1 MLANDSTN
9 HQKHWLIDAD
19 KTMPKV
25 NILDAM
31 KMFTISWEHVTE
43 ESVQKLFAKIHISA
57 QDQTQAQN
65 NLGDPFIKLRS
76 NIEKLKSPGF
86 DEISKNLSPEIF
98 ENFDDTIATTEPVL
112 SE

>member
-43 ESVQKLFAKIHISA
+43 ESVQKLFAK
-57 QDQTQAQN
+57 TQAQN
-65 NLGDPFIKLRS
+65 NLGDSFIKSRS

-86 DEISKNLSPEIF
+86 GEISKNLSPEIF
-98 ENFDDTIATTEPVL
+98 ENFDDTVATTQPVL

>member
-1 MLANDSTN
+1 
-9 HQKHWLIDAD
+9 
-19 KTMPKV
+19 MPKV

-43 ESVQKLFAKIHISA
+43 ESVQKLFAKIRISA
-57 QDQTQAQN
+57 KYQTQAQN

-76 NIEKLKSPGF
+76 NIKKLKSPGF
-86 DEISKNLSPEIF
+86 GEISKNRSPEIF
-98 ENFDDTIATTEPVL
+98 ENFDDTVAATEPVL